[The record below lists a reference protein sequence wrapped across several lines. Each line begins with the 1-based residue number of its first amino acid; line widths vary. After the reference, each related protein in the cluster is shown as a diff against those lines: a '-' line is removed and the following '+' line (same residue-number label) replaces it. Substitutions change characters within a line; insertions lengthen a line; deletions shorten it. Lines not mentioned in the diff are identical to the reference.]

1 MKSISS
7 ILLVITIPLF
17 ACQNSHSGAAVPARI
32 IDSTT
37 ESHAEL
43 VKTVSAALNN
53 PAVTL
58 ADNALT
64 STSVL
69 VIERK
74 PHRDPNGNPVLGRDL
89 SPKPVERFRLVLK
102 DGHCLLIQESTSDRF
117 TLDKT
122 RCIAE

>member
-74 PHRDPNGNPVLGRDL
+74 QHRDPNGNPVLGRNLDL
-89 SPKPVERFRLVLK
+89 NPVARFRLLLK
-102 DGHCLLIQESTSDRF
+102 DGRCLLLHENTGDRY

-122 RCIAE
+122 HCIAE